1 MGDLTHPKVL
11 VAVEPALVMRGDG
24 SWPIRPVRRM
34 QLIGISHRD
43 PASSRGG
50 PTTAESEP

>member
-11 VAVEPALVMRGDG
+11 VAGGPALVKKAGG

-34 QLIGISHRD
+34 QLIRRD
-43 PASSRGG
+43 RRELVSFRGG
-50 PTTAESEP
+50 PETAESEP